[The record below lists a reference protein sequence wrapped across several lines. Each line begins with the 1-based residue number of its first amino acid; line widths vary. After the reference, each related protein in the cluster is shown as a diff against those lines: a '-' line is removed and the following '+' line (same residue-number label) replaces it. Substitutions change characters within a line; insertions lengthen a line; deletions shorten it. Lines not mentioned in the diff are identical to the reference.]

1 MVSDASRRIPNA
13 LLLVVATG
21 AYRID
26 RPSPCTSS
34 RACRMTRASTAAGWS
49 AWTTAYR
56 PATATITI
64 ATKAT
69 ACTRS
74 LSLRATP
81 RPPSD
86 QDPHRTD
93 DDTRAHN
100 RRSDQDDAQG
110 AQRILVGPGFARGI
124 DVAVLD

>member
-1 MVSDASRRIPNA
+1 
-13 LLLVVATG
+13 
-21 AYRID
+21 
-26 RPSPCTSS
+26 
-34 RACRMTRASTAAGWS
+34 MTRASMAGGWS

-69 ACTRS
+69 AFTRS

-93 DDTRAHN
+93 DDTRAHT
-100 RRSDQDDAQG
+100 RPSDQDDAQG
-110 AQRILVGPGFARGI
+110 AQRILVGQALAQGVDAAVTAPGVQ
-124 DVAVLD
+124 DAVRDHGRPQEAVG